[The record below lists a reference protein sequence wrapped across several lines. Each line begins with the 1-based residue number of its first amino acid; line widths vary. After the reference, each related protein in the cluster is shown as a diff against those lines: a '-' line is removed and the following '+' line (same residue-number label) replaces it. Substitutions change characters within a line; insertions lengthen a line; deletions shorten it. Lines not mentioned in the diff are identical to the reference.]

1 MREGER
7 CQVVVQGQGAGSGSR
22 LRP

>member
-22 LRP
+22 RRP